1 LAQDEELLDKIEEI
15 AEFSNGAMWI
25 DELFQKVSDTLIV
38 IHAEKKVGVRVRYE
52 NISNCFHL
60 FTLLQESI
68 ASVMPGS
75 KETSEE
81 ILEIAKKGEYI
92 NENDSDEAWWHYG
105 DFFSKKA
112 NIFSS
117 IFGEISPS
125 SISRVNGE
133 QVMLLWSP
141 ILAKRTWGCDFCR
154 PYLDAMPPSVELI
167 EVLTDNE
174 VDKFF
179 EDKS

>member
-1 LAQDEELLDKIEEI
+1 
-15 AEFSNGAMWI
+15 
-25 DELFQKVSDTLIV
+25 
-38 IHAEKKVGVRVRYE
+38 
-52 NISNCFHL
+52 
-60 FTLLQESI
+60 
-68 ASVMPGS
+68 MPGS

-81 ILEIAKKGEYI
+81 ILEIAKKGEYV

-105 DFFSKKA
+105 DVFSKEA
-112 NIFSS
+112 DVLSS
-117 IFGEISPS
+117 VFGEISPS

-141 ILAKRTWGCDFCR
+141 IFEKRTWGCNFCR

-174 VDKFF
+174 VNKFF
-179 EDKS
+179 EDKN